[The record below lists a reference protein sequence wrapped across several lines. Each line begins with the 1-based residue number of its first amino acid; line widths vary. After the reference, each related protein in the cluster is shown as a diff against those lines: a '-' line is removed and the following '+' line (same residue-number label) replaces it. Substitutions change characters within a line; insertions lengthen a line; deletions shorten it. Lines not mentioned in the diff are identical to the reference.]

1 MAVQYYATEYRSD
14 ETEAIKRVTPGHLYL
29 PFSRF
34 RNISLKQWFK
44 KLGYT
49 PRVLVGAEGVSLD
62 TYLNWIRSNEPDE
75 YLALDGEYGYY
86 KMMRKLGLSPIPVVH
101 SYYDTQVETYVAE
114 GARRIAIKDG
124 TAKWVETTCVTYPDV
139 EFHLLGFLKGC
150 PHLTSH
156 NNTVWATN
164 ARAGKPDYVK
174 GMGRERNILR
184 MVENLRWEE
193 EKGI

>member
-62 TYLNWIRSNEPDE
+62 TYLNWIRSNEIDNCIDFP
-75 YLALDGEYGYY
+75 
-86 KMMRKLGLSPIPVVH
+86 
-101 SYYDTQVETYVAE
+101 
-114 GARRIAIKDG
+114 
-124 TAKWVETTCVTYPDV
+124 
-139 EFHLLGFLKGC
+139 
-150 PHLTSH
+150 
-156 NNTVWATN
+156 
-164 ARAGKPDYVK
+164 
-174 GMGRERNILR
+174 
-184 MVENLRWEE
+184 
-193 EKGI
+193 